1 MPKPQRFRTL
11 ADLPEDLSQV
21 PTEELKRIS
30 AAIKEVHAREDRE
43 YEAAVQ
49 RLQSRRGNPKL
60 T

>member
-1 MPKPQRFRTL
+1 
-11 ADLPEDLSQV
+11 
-21 PTEELKRIS
+21 LKRIS